1 MDRLENAFLGAGTA
15 WNDDLSFQ
23 YGVGQALY
31 LEETDT
37 AENRYDAYFY
47 YGADPVLQNLTFGG
61 QDFYGF
67 THKDY
72 GIDLIH
78 DLYVLG
84 KDSNNPGKKLTSKSM
99 ESCMGEDDV
108 PQTPKTLRYQI
119 WAES

>member
-1 MDRLENAFLGAGTA
+1 MTPISIMAQT
-15 WNDDLSFQ
+15 
-23 YGVGQALY
+23 LY
-31 LEETDT
+31 
-37 AENRYDAYFY
+37 F
-47 YGADPVLQNLTFGG
+47 QNLTFGG

-84 KDSNNPGKKLTSKSM
+84 KDSNNPGKKTYLEIDGKLYV
-99 ESCMGEDDV
+99 GEDDV